1 MGYKERGKGEE
12 KMEVGKGEGVRKKGQ
27 GLIGFILGWK
37 KKDYAPM
44 DHCFAF
50 RGGGGY
56 KEKGNG
62 GGGVIGFSCT
72 ALDCAVHLYSIIL
85 TDLAI
90 YDVMKEGEYGGCFV
104 F

>member
-1 MGYKERGKGEE
+1 MGYKERGKGGE
-12 KMEVGKGEGVRKKGQ
+12 KTKVGKGEGVRKKGQ
-27 GLIGFILGWK
+27 GLIGFSLGWK
-37 KKDYAPM
+37 KKDYAPV
-44 DHCFAF
+44 DHCFALKV
-50 RGGGGY
+50 RGRGR
-56 KEKGNG
+56 KNG
-62 GGGVIGFSCT
+62 RGMGGVIGFSCT

>member
-1 MGYKERGKGEE
+1 MLQWTTALLL
-12 KMEVGKGEGVRKKGQ
+12 GEGEGIKK
-27 GLIGFILGWK
+27 
-37 KKDYAPM
+37 
-44 DHCFAF
+44 
-50 RGGGGY
+50 RGM
-56 KEKGNG
+56 

>member
-1 MGYKERGKGEE
+1 M
-12 KMEVGKGEGVRKKGQ
+12 
-27 GLIGFILGWK
+27 IGF
-37 KKDYAPM
+37 
-44 DHCFAF
+44 
-50 RGGGGY
+50 R
-56 KEKGNG
+56 
-62 GGGVIGFSCT
+62 CT